1 MNVPVTPT
9 PGTDASAEV
18 AIATLEARFMAGPLA
33 TIDED
38 VLQRWQPKPMG
49 WFLRLQQLLA
59 QRAGLR
65 SLYCEVD
72 GHRINYW
79 TGGNVDGPTMLLL
92 HGFGASRENW
102 LTIAPLLAKQF
113 HLLIP
118 DLPGFGRSSFCA
130 DADYSLAAQ
139 ASRVAQLL
147 RHCDRGPA
155 LVVGSSMGGAIS
167 AQLAARYPG
176 RVAALC
182 LMNAAGA
189 PAERLS
195 VLESGLAAGVNH
207 LAPSRLEDVSKVFDI
222 CLHRRHRLLGRLLAF
237 FMAKDMVHR
246 YPVNRFLFKGL
257 ATSLSDTWACLP
269 DIAAPT
275 LALWGDSDRVLDM
288 SCGSA
293 FVQRIDQCQLTV
305 LPGVGPLPMIESPG
319 DTAQLLRDFWASNT
333 EFSL

>member
-189 PAERLS
+189 PAERL
-195 VLESGLAAGVNH
+195 GV
-207 LAPSRLEDVSKVFDI
+207 
-222 CLHRRHRLLGRLLAF
+222 
-237 FMAKDMVHR
+237 
-246 YPVNRFLFKGL
+246 
-257 ATSLSDTWACLP
+257 
-269 DIAAPT
+269 
-275 LALWGDSDRVLDM
+275 
-288 SCGSA
+288 
-293 FVQRIDQCQLTV
+293 
-305 LPGVGPLPMIESPG
+305 
-319 DTAQLLRDFWASNT
+319 
-333 EFSL
+333 